1 MNLERKILLISIVG
15 VILASALLIH
25 WFLLKRET
33 KILRVST
40 TTSLYAT
47 GLLDKLAE
55 EFKKEH
61 PNVVIQFIAVGS
73 GEALRKASQG
83 DADMVL
89 VHAPGLEKEYMDKGV
104 IIERKIFAYNYFI
117 IVGPKDDPAGI
128 RNLDPI
134 TAMKKI
140 YMAGEKGLAIFVS
153 RGDNSG
159 THQRELL
166 LWSMAGLNPE
176 GKGWYKDTG
185 SGMAQT
191 LMVANNMPAYTLS
204 DIGTFLKLKDKLTQL
219 DILVSKGDIMFN
231 IYSVYIVAKSP
242 NRDLAREFINYLIS
256 SAGQKIIG
264 NYGVK
269 DFGQPLFYPASS
281 KPKSELIEAWKQL
294 SKNSYGG

>member
-33 KILRVST
+33 KVLRVST

-159 THQRELL
+159 THERELL

-256 SAGQKIIG
+256 SEGQKIIG

-269 DFGQPLFYPASS
+269 DFGQFLFYPASS

>member
-1 MNLERKILLISIVG
+1 MLLISIVG

-33 KILRVST
+33 KVLRVST

-159 THQRELL
+159 THERELF

-231 IYSVYIVAKSP
+231 IYSAYIVAKSP

-256 SAGQKIIG
+256 SESQKIIG

-269 DFGQPLFYPASS
+269 DFGQSLFYPASS

>member
-33 KILRVST
+33 KVLRVST

-159 THQRELL
+159 THERELL

-256 SAGQKIIG
+256 SEGQKIIG

-269 DFGQPLFYPASS
+269 DFGQSLFYPASS

>member
-33 KILRVST
+33 KVLRVST

-159 THQRELL
+159 THERELL

-231 IYSVYIVAKSP
+231 IYSAYIVAKSP

-256 SAGQKIIG
+256 SEGQKIIG

-269 DFGQPLFYPASS
+269 DFGQSLFYPASS

>member
-33 KILRVST
+33 KVLRVST

-159 THQRELL
+159 THERELF

-231 IYSVYIVAKSP
+231 IYSAYIVAKSP

-256 SAGQKIIG
+256 SEGQKIIG

-269 DFGQPLFYPASS
+269 DFGQSLFYPASS

>member
-33 KILRVST
+33 KVLRVST

-159 THQRELL
+159 THERELF

-231 IYSVYIVAKSP
+231 IYSAYIVAKSP

-256 SAGQKIIG
+256 SESQKIIG

-269 DFGQPLFYPASS
+269 DFGQSLFYPASS